1 MNDNLKRIKSV
12 KEIRKLIDEVK
23 LPDYTY
29 RTNFSSTEFLVNF
42 DCGLIIAAKLVKQD
56 NKMVY
61 KFILDTQFLSYAE
74 ITYEEI
80 NMIKGIIEI
89 LEDNR
94 KFVLSRLNKYTVEAW
109 KKEQEEAKIRS
120 EKMLEALKLM
130 FEENMKRKYE
140 NSYDDYYAKIGE

>member
-42 DCGLIIAAKLVKQD
+42 DCGLIIAKLVKQD

-94 KFVLSRLNKYTVEAW
+94 KFVLSRLKKYTVEAW
-109 KKEQEEAKIRS
+109 EKEQEEAKIRS
-120 EKMLEALKLM
+120 EKILEALKLM